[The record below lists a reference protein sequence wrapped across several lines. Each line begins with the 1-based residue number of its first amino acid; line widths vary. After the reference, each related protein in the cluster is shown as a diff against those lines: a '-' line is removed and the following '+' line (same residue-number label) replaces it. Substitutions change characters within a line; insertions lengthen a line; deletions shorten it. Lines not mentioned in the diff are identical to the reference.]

1 MDDDEVR
8 DQLPED
14 LDRGFVGVY
23 QFPDNK
29 RRKVTGL
36 IYLIVALGIGTW
48 SVSVSGEPVL
58 VNTGLIA
65 GCVALGLFGLYSLA
79 AGRSFGLDENEA
91 LVAANRAV
99 GFPVGHARAQ
109 LG

>member
-48 SVSVSGEPVL
+48 S
-58 VNTGLIA
+58 
-65 GCVALGLFGLYSLA
+65 
-79 AGRSFGLDENEA
+79 
-91 LVAANRAV
+91 
-99 GFPVGHARAQ
+99 
-109 LG
+109 